1 MRTFGTARLR
11 RLSLMNWRRSK
22 YMQELLKK
30 YIEIAKLALLQEKA
44 QADSPLK
51 GMNEHEKE
59 FLPAVLE
66 VTETPPSHAAR
77 LLSYAI
83 MAIFV
88 IALLWAVFGKIDIIA
103 TSVGKLMPAANI
115 KTIQTLTD
123 SEIEEIYV
131 VEGQYVKEGQELIK
145 FNQTEVT
152 ANINRIK
159 NEMKAL
165 EIAVARLQAL
175 LTDNPEANFNY
186 DENIDEY
193 LVKMHK
199 NLLTSQ
205 VNEKKAQIEVLNGQI
220 AMALKEKDT
229 IDADLARIE
238 RLLPSVEERIE
249 KKRVLVEK
257 NLLARLTFLEQEEEL
272 INLQEQRN
280 VQTKKMAQNEE
291 NIEFLKK
298 ELRQY
303 LAEYDKNI
311 IQELTQNR
319 EQLAS
324 YQQELIKYEEALKR
338 TIVKAPLA
346 GYVQQLVYH
355 TKGGVVE
362 GAKPIMN
369 IVPEDYMLEA
379 DVKILNKDI
388 GFVRAAQEVEIKID
402 SFPFTKYG
410 TIKGEVRHISGDAIQ
425 DEKLGLIYDAR
436 LTLHDN
442 KIKADRRL
450 VQLKP
455 GMSITAEIKTG
466 KRRVIE
472 YLLSPVMKYMDESLR
487 ER

>member
-229 IDADLARIE
+229 IGADLARIE

-257 NLLARLTFLEQEEEL
+257 NL
-272 INLQEQRN
+272 
-280 VQTKKMAQNEE
+280 
-291 NIEFLKK
+291 
-298 ELRQY
+298 
-303 LAEYDKNI
+303 
-311 IQELTQNR
+311 
-319 EQLAS
+319 
-324 YQQELIKYEEALKR
+324 
-338 TIVKAPLA
+338 
-346 GYVQQLVYH
+346 
-355 TKGGVVE
+355 
-362 GAKPIMN
+362 
-369 IVPEDYMLEA
+369 
-379 DVKILNKDI
+379 
-388 GFVRAAQEVEIKID
+388 
-402 SFPFTKYG
+402 
-410 TIKGEVRHISGDAIQ
+410 
-425 DEKLGLIYDAR
+425 
-436 LTLHDN
+436 
-442 KIKADRRL
+442 
-450 VQLKP
+450 
-455 GMSITAEIKTG
+455 
-466 KRRVIE
+466 
-472 YLLSPVMKYMDESLR
+472 
-487 ER
+487 